1 MDDKY
6 ENMSFDE
13 LTKLSKDGDR
23 DAEAELKLREMSEE
37 EPPPT
42 LSRMTPRMVA
52 EAEGLFKEKI

>member
-37 EPPPT
+37 EPPPRIPKGRQER
-42 LSRMTPRMVA
+42 LYP
-52 EAEGLFKEKI
+52 G